1 MKTKYGDLEFDANL
15 NWQPVQIVKKW
26 RDTINLPLAEYTVNS
41 IVVNSLE
48 PIKQVVREIN
58 KQRVIIV
65 KPEQYK

>member
-1 MKTKYGDLEFDANL
+1 MITKYGDLEFDANL

-26 RDTINLPLAEYTVNS
+26 HDTINLPLAEYTVNS
-41 IVVNSLE
+41 IVVSSLK

-58 KQRVIIV
+58 KQRVTIV